1 MTYPRCSTALLCIAV
16 LTLGAGSAT
25 TVHGASKPRVHASK
39 SDAALASQAKV
50 SMETAKATAL
60 AKVPGGKIKSS
71 ELEREKGKLIY
82 SFDIVTA
89 RKSGIDEVNV
99 DAIDGHVVAVAHEGP
114 KAERKEAKQER
125 AEAHRDSVKAGKAP
139 GGH

>member
-25 TVHGASKPRVHASK
+25 AAPAASKPRVHDSK
-39 SDAALASQAKV
+39 PDAALASQAKV
-50 SMETAKATAL
+50 SMDAAKATAL

-82 SFDIVTA
+82 SFDIVTPG
-89 RKSGIDEVNV
+89 KSGIDEVNV
-99 DAIDGHVVAVAHEGP
+99 DAIDGHVLSVVHEGP
-114 KAERKEAKQER
+114 KAERREAKQER
-125 AEAHRDSVKAGKAP
+125 AEANRDSTKAGKAP